1 MIHFYPELVAK
12 AEKIVAE
19 ARDLMDTTSDL
30 SRINNAIS
38 AINFSNAINLQNTL
52 QRAQELDVEMRQK
65 HPMIKKMLRIANS
78 MPRIV
83 NTSTAPAVANA
94 QIDEVE
100 ALRQD
105 YFGILYEVLVK
116 KGLISSAEQFIERV
130 NV

>member
-19 ARDLMDTTSDL
+19 ARDLMDTASDL

-52 QRAQELDVEMRQK
+52 QRAQELDGEMRQK
-65 HPMIKKMLRIANS
+65 HPMIKKMLCIANS
-78 MPRIV
+78 MPRIM
-83 NTSTAPAVANA
+83 NTSATPAVANA
-94 QIDEVE
+94 QIDEIE

-116 KGLISSAEQFIERV
+116 KELISSAEQFIKWVSE
-130 NV
+130 